1 MRRRRTCTGLAA
13 LAVVASWFPSPAVSA
28 SEYDGR
34 YAGQITCDI
43 LPGQTVQP
51 LKTEFSMK
59 VSDGRAEYQREVL
72 RPTGSGR
79 LGVTE
84 HGIGTV
90 SPSGEVALTGSA
102 AGQTWSYDATY
113 QGRFDKAGLR
123 LAGTQRWQL
132 PNRPA
137 HARSCTIGLSRSD

>member
-1 MRRRRTCTGLAA
+1 MRRRRTCAGLAA
-13 LAVVASWFPSPAVSA
+13 LAVVAFWVPAVSA

-59 VSDGRAEYQREVL
+59 VTDGRAEYQREVL
-72 RPTGSGR
+72 RPNSSGR

-84 HGIGTV
+84 HGTGAV
-90 SPSGEVALTGSA
+90 SPSGEVTLTGSA